1 MLDEIPAIIEFIQST
16 TTEQTYKINVLKLV
30 LMIITQGGLTK
41 FKGEILYDFE
51 PLMDI
56 LISSDIYKCFE
67 PFYMAIILS
76 PPFRNLRKRIC
87 KNCFRFTKKLDLKKV
102 HGVIYQI
109 FLFISA
115 RSLRK

>member
-1 MLDEIPAIIEFIQST
+1 MLDEILLVIIEFIQST

-30 LMIITQGGLTK
+30 LMIITQGGLDK
-41 FKGEILYDFE
+41 IQRRNFYDFE

-76 PPFRNLRKRIC
+76 PPFS
-87 KNCFRFTKKLDLKKV
+87 KLEKTHL
-102 HGVIYQI
+102 
-109 FLFISA
+109 
-115 RSLRK
+115 